1 MDYQTKLRINL
12 RSYQNLFQ
20 TGKQAL
26 AYTYL
31 PAIRECCT
39 ALKLEWEVVVGIK
52 NGYIFQD
59 LSVPTNDQNPEI
71 AVLSGISS
79 VYNCEICG
87 KPLKGKRSD
96 AKVCGPQCKKIKN
109 ESKN

>member
-1 MDYQTKLRINL
+1 MDDQTKLRINL
-12 RSYQNLFQ
+12 RSYQTLFQ
-20 TGKQAL
+20 AGKQAL

-59 LSVPTNDQNPEI
+59 LSVPINDQNLEI
-71 AVLSGISS
+71 AVLSGIS

-87 KPLKGKRSD
+87 KPLIGKRAD
-96 AKVCGPQCKKIKN
+96 AKVCGSKCKKIKN
-109 ESKN
+109 EKNN